1 MAGKAGDMGFGL
13 WVGKIPWKRK
23 WQFTPICLSGKPHE
37 ERRLVDHSPWGRK
50 ESDMTEHAHTHTHT
64 HTKYLGHGVFIFST
78 RIFSY
83 KHSVSATYF
92 TPEKQI

>member
-1 MAGKAGDMGFGL
+1 MAGKTGDMGFGL

-23 WQFTPICLSGKPHE
+23 WQFTPICLPGKPHE
-37 ERRLVDHSPWGRK
+37 ERRLVDYSRWGCK
-50 ESDMTEHAHTHTHT
+50 ESDMTEHAHT

-83 KHSVSATYF
+83 RHSVSAAYF

>member
-50 ESDMTEHAHTHTHT
+50 ESDMTDHAHTHTHT
-64 HTKYLGHGVFIFST
+64 QSIWGMVFLFLVHGYLVIGTV
-78 RIFSY
+78 
-83 KHSVSATYF
+83 
-92 TPEKQI
+92 